1 MARIL
6 INPSSQLCPD
16 FTLEVFH
23 QTWLPLINEMT
34 NHDQAAILLT
44 DLWSASNAAEKLLW
58 QAQSDADKLD
68 AEATR
73 QLQAEADALSKAEK
87 QKEKEDLG

>member
-6 INPSSQLCPD
+6 INPSSRLCPD

-23 QTWLPLINEMT
+23 QIRLPLVNEMT
-34 NHDQAAILLT
+34 NHDQATILLT
-44 DLWSASNAAEKLLW
+44 DLWSASNAAKKLLW
-58 QAQSDADKLD
+58 QVQSDADELD
-68 AEATR
+68 AQAAR
-73 QLQAEADALSKAEK
+73 QLQAEANALSEAEK